1 VLPSFAEGLPMV
13 IMEAFALGR
22 PVLSSYVAGIPEL
35 VVPGESGWLVPAGAR
50 AALADAIGQIM
61 RTPAAELDAM
71 AARGRAAVKSRHYT
85 PTETAKLAEHFRE
98 AARRSPLGVPQ
109 AAARAAGRAPSALDL
124 SSDGAS
130 NGAARAL

>member
-1 VLPSFAEGLPMV
+1 MV

-50 AALADAIGQIM
+50 AELTDAIATVM
-61 RTPAAELDAM
+61 RTPSTELDAM

-85 PTETAKLAEHFRE
+85 PTETAKLAGHFEQASRGTLR
-98 AARRSPLGVPQ
+98 ADDRARSPRGATQP
-109 AAARAAGRAPSALDL
+109 RA
-124 SSDGAS
+124 DGAP
-130 NGAARAL
+130 NGAARAI